1 LKTQHAD
8 SNETADKSADAQR
21 CVIIGAGPAG
31 LTAAHELLE
40 QGQSAVVLEADHQV
54 GGISRTVE
62 YKGFRF
68 DIGGHRFFSKV
79 EMVRDWWDKMMPD
92 DFLVR
97 PRLSRIFYKEK
108 FFDYPLKPMNAL
120 RSLGLL
126 ESIRIGLSFV
136 TIKLFPYREE
146 DSFERWVSNR
156 FGRRLYEI
164 FFKTY
169 TEKVWGM
176 PCSEIGADWAAQRIK
191 DLDLLTLVRTAFL
204 GNRRSDGKVVTT
216 LIEEFNYPRLGPGM
230 MWERVTEVIEERGC
244 AVEFGNRVERV
255 AHANGR
261 VQSVT
266 ACTDG
271 GLREVFGSD
280 FISTM
285 PIRDLFESLR
295 PPPPDEALQAARDL
309 RYRDF
314 LTVGL
319 ILDCSDPF
327 PDNWIYIHSDSVRV
341 GRIQNFKAWS
351 PEMVPDP
358 SRSCIGLE
366 YFVQENDDLW
376 MMADK
381 DLIALGVRESASLG
395 LIKAEDVID
404 GIVIRMPKAY
414 PVYDRD
420 YQKRLDIIR
429 SYLEGLPNLQLVG
442 RNGQHRYNNQDH
454 SMVTAI
460 YAARNI
466 GGADYDVWE
475 VNVEEEYHEED
486 SARGTAGVPGDRLVP
501 QRLEKSRAAHVLR
514 DAFARYDAIALGFA
528 LAIPAAC
535 GLFAATAILLIK
547 GGPAV
552 GPNLALLSNY
562 IVGYQ
567 VSWAGAFTGS
577 VEVGVLGFVFGWA
590 MAKLINAVVGWQER
604 ALIRRL
610 ERHQVFEA
618 LDKEMRE

>member
-1 LKTQHAD
+1 LLTQYTGP
-8 SNETADKSADAQR
+8 NETEDKSADAQR
-21 CVIIGAGPAG
+21 CIIIGAGPAG

-40 QGQSAVVLEADHQV
+40 QGHAAVVLEADHQV

-79 EMVRDWWDKMMPD
+79 EMVRDWWDRMMPD

-97 PRLSRIFYKEK
+97 PRLSRIFYNDK
-108 FFDYPLKPMNAL
+108 FFDYPLKPLRAL
-120 RSLGLL
+120 RSLGLM
-126 ESIRIGLSFV
+126 ESVRIGISFLR
-136 TIKLFPYREE
+136 IKLFPYREE
-146 DSFERWVSNR
+146 DSFEQWVSNR

-191 DLDLLTLVRTAFL
+191 SLDLLTLVRTAFL
-204 GNRRSDGKVVTT
+204 GNSGSAGNVVTT

-230 MWERVTEVIEERGC
+230 LWERVTEVIEERGC
-244 AVEFGNRVERV
+244 PVELGNRVERI
-255 AHANGR
+255 AHSGGR
-261 VQSVT
+261 VRSVS
-266 ACTDG
+266 ARTDE

-285 PIRDLFESLR
+285 PIRDLFESLD
-295 PPPPDEALQAARDL
+295 PPASEEALQAARDL

-327 PDNWIYIHSDSVRV
+327 PDNWIYIHSDRVSV

-358 SRSCIGLE
+358 SKSCIGLE
-366 YFVQENDDLW
+366 YFVQEDDDLW
-376 MMADK
+376 SMADD
-381 DLIALGVRESASLG
+381 DLIALGTQECSLLG
-395 LIKAEDVID
+395 LIRAEDVID
-404 GIVIRMPKAY
+404 GVVIRMPKAY

-420 YQKRLDIIR
+420 YQERLDIIR
-429 SYLEGLPNLQLVG
+429 AYLGGLPNLQLVG

-466 GGADYDVWE
+466 GGADYDVWG
-475 VNVEEEYHEED
+475 VNVEEEYLEE
-486 SARGTAGVPGDRLVP
+486 AGADEPTGASGDRLLP
-501 QRLEKSRAAHVLR
+501 QRLEESRAARVLR

-528 LAIPAAC
+528 LAIPAAF

-552 GPNLALLSNY
+552 GANLALLSNY
-562 IVGYQ
+562 IVGFQ
-567 VSWAGAFTGS
+567 VSWAGAFIGF
-577 VEVGVLGFVFGWA
+577 VEVGVIGFGFGWT

-610 ERHQVFEA
+610 ERRLA
-618 LDKEMRE
+618 LGTPDKEVM